1 MFQVDQVGCAVA
13 SYKGEESLI
22 VVGGIHG
29 DGVEVWAL
37 SLEKQDSNWQLL
49 PLLPTQRLFS
59 KLIHLRE

>member
-1 MFQVDQVGCAVA
+1 
-13 SYKGEESLI
+13 LI

-49 PLLPTQRLFS
+49 PLLPTQRFVS
-59 KLIHLRE
+59 KQRQKERETEREIERKRDREKER